1 MSQRRDFF
9 RTSGAVLAAMWA
21 GAKSALAQQEHQHHQ
36 PKQPTPPPKRPNAS
50 GQPASVEPAARG
62 QTIPSTAVGAAKK
75 PAFNIPVETP
85 DLPKLPHK
93 MVDGWKE
100 FHLVAEPV
108 RFEIVPGRFVDA
120 WGYNGS
126 VPGPTL
132 EVNQGD
138 KVRVVFHNKLP
149 EPTAVHWHGFEVPME
164 MDGSVGLGQDPVPP
178 GGQFVYEFELHQ
190 AGTFFYHSHMPMQ
203 EMMGMIGFFIMHPKE
218 PFEPHCDRD
227 FGIVLQ
233 EWALLPNNTIP
244 NTLSMEFNWLTFNGK
259 SGPATTPMIV
269 KQGERVRIRMINIG
283 MDHHPIHLHGNQF
296 VVTGTEAGR
305 GPVDG
310 VARQNTVLVGVAQA
324 RDIEFD
330 AKYVGDWMLHCH
342 LPHHMMNQM
351 VSMVGP
357 LSHGAHGHGMGTG
370 AGMEE
375 GMGIITQG
383 NALSSELGPSLG
395 RGLGMAADSDRSTS
409 NLVGAGASLLAQLS
423 PDDYTCPM
431 HPEVRQK
438 SSSTCPKCKMV
449 LVQAKTLKKDAIV
462 PKSAAAGHE
471 GHGVHPGGHTGQN
484 GVEPF
489 DPLKDMYPKDDPE
502 KKKVPGYP
510 QDMWMV
516 EDEKYRKPETFGL
529 RPGWT
534 GSMMGM
540 MTIVRVVTPEV
551 YDKIMDLKEEE
562 AKNPKPKTPQAPHQ
576 HQHGGSEK

>member
-1 MSQRRDFF
+1 MGQRRDFF
-9 RTSGAVLAAMWA
+9 KNVAALGATFWA
-21 GAKSALAQQEHQHHQ
+21 GAKSAYGQHDHSGHSQQ
-36 PKQPTPPPKRPNAS
+36 RNAS
-50 GQPASVEPAARG
+50 GQRAGVEQGVARG
-62 QTIPSTAVGAAKK
+62 KTQPPSSNAKR

-85 DLPKLPHK
+85 DLPKIDHK

-120 WGYNGS
+120 WGYNGC
-126 VPGPTL
+126 VPGPTF

-138 KVRVVFHNKLP
+138 KVRVIFENKLP
-149 EPTAVHWHGFEVPME
+149 EPSAVHWHGFEVPMS

-178 GGQFVYEFELHQ
+178 GGRFVYEWELHQ

-203 EMMGMIGFFIMHPKE
+203 EMMGMIGLFIMHPQK
-218 PFEPHCDRD
+218 PYEPHCDRD
-227 FGIVLQ
+227 FALVLQ
-233 EWALLPNNTIP
+233 EWALLPNNTVP

-283 MDHHPIHLHGNQF
+283 MDHHPIHLHGHQF
-296 VVTGTEAGR
+296 VVTGTEGGR

-310 VARQNTVLVGVAQA
+310 WVNQNTVLVGVAQA

-357 LSHGAHGHGMGTG
+357 MSHGAHSHGIGTG

-375 GMGIITQG
+375 GMGIITRG
-383 NALSSELGPSLG
+383 DALSAELGPSLG
-395 RGLGMAADSDRSTS
+395 RGLGLAADADRATS
-409 NLVGAGASLLAQLS
+409 NIVGTTDHSA
-423 PDDYTCPM
+423 
-431 HPEVRQK
+431 H
-438 SSSTCPKCKMV
+438 
-449 LVQAKTLKKDAIV
+449 
-462 PKSAAAGHE
+462 AAAQQPAGQSHE
-471 GHGVHPGGHTGQN
+471 HHQA
-484 GVEPF
+484 ESF
-489 DPLKDMYPKDDPE
+489 DPLKDMYPKDDPA

-516 EDEKYRKPETFGL
+516 EDEKYRKPETHGL

-540 MTIVRVVTPEV
+540 MTIVRIVTPEV
-551 YDKIMDLKEEE
+551 YDKIMALKAEE
-562 AKNPKPKTPQAPHQ
+562 AKNPKAKTPAAPHQ
-576 HQHGGSEK
+576 HQH